1 MAGEMNHFMK
11 DLYPN
16 MGFQNTTYTTIPEA
30 EDQQALVD
38 DQKIAEESAKQ
49 KNSGGH
55 KNIMLGIILL
65 IIIMFVLG
73 KV

>member
-1 MAGEMNHFMK
+1 MAGELSHFMK

-30 EDQQALVD
+30 EDQNALVD
-38 DQKIAEESAKQ
+38 DQKVAEESQ
-49 KNSGGH
+49 KADNKAGH
-55 KNIMLGIILL
+55 KNIMLGIVLIL
-65 IIIMFVLG
+65 IIMFLLG

>member
-1 MAGEMNHFMK
+1 MAGEMSHYMK

-16 MGFQNTTYTTIPEA
+16 MGFQNTTYQTIPEA

-38 DQKIAEESAKQ
+38 DQKIAEETGKMENKA
-49 KNSGGH
+49 GH
-55 KNIMLGIILL
+55 KNIMLGIVLIL
-65 IIIMFVLG
+65 IIMFVLG